1 MPEAVRLVIWD
12 LDEVLW
18 KGTFTE
24 GGIQYDDSVHQTVIA
39 LTQRGIMNSICSN
52 NDHEQIKALLLE
64 KGLWDYFIFPS
75 IAWQPKGPRLQAIVE
90 AAQLRPETIL
100 FVDDNPTNRAEA
112 QHFVPGIQVSDE
124 SIVPEILASPL
135 FQGKDDRGLTRLQH
149 YKVLERRQIERETA
163 GADRNGFLRAS
174 DIKVYIDYDVEAN
187 IDRAIE
193 LINRT
198 NQLNFTKQRLPEDPG
213 EAREALYGIL
223 CNHWIQAGL
232 VRVSDTYG
240 DYGFCGFYVF
250 SNVRTGAHLLHYCFS
265 CRILHMGVEQWLYDR
280 LGRPGIAVIGE
291 VLSDLNAYDAAPD
304 WIALGSS
311 NDQDVRSSQIAE
323 FSCVVARGTCDVS
336 AIIHYFKPISNETYE
351 EIAAL
356 RYGIEYSVDH
366 SFVTLHATRGGDAQ
380 AQAEAVFYSVGYQ
393 HHDLTSHLFSAWPGR
408 SVKLLSFFGDTC
420 IPVYRHKKTGVQ
432 VPVAIQAPIRN
443 LIDLTDEALS
453 DHPEPLRL
461 QALRD
466 TLRADFE
473 YEGFIREP
481 DFKANVRGIL
491 AAIPPGET
499 YIIRPDHRFIKN
511 GAVVECQPT
520 IESVAIWLDEVLVD
534 FPDIR
539 SISLSDFV
547 EDQEEQHSANF
558 FDRRVYYRAFQ
569 ALRDG
574 RPGTS
579 RHGRSRPDLEAWRGA
594 TPMRQIQG

>member
-24 GGIQYDDSVHQTVIA
+24 GGIQYDHGVHQTVIA
-39 LTQRGIMNSICSN
+39 LAQRGIMSSICSN
-52 NDHEQIKALLLE
+52 NDHAQIRALLVE

-112 QHFVPGIQVSDE
+112 QHFVPGIQVSNE
-124 SIVPEILASPL
+124 RVVPEFLVRPL
-135 FQGKDDRGLTRLQH
+135 FQGKDDRGLVRLHH
-149 YKVLERRQIERETA
+149 YKILERRQIESQAE

-174 DIKVYIDYDVEAN
+174 NIRVDIDYDVEAN

-213 EAREALYGIL
+213 EAREALRGIL
-223 CNHWIQAGL
+223 RNHWIQAGL
-232 VRVSDTYG
+232 VRVSDIYG
-240 DYGFCGFYVF
+240 DYGFCGLYVF

-291 VLSDLNAYDAAPD
+291 VLSDLNAHDAAPD
-304 WIALGSS
+304 WIALGPG
-311 NDQDVRSSQIAE
+311 NDQGVWSSRIAE
-323 FSCVVARGTCDVS
+323 FSCVIARGTCDVS
-336 AIIHYFKPISNETYE
+336 AIIHYCKPISRETYE

-356 RYGIEYSVDH
+356 RHGIEYSVDH
-366 SFVTLHATRGGDAQ
+366 SLVTLHAARGGDAQ
-380 AQAEAVFYSVGYQ
+380 AEAVFCSVGYQ
-393 HHDLTSHLFSAWPGR
+393 HHDLTSYLFSAWPGR

-420 IPVYRHKKTGVQ
+420 IPVYRHRKTGVR
-432 VPVAIQAPIRN
+432 VPLAIQAPIRN
-443 LIDLTDEALS
+443 LIDLADEALS
-453 DHPEPLRL
+453 DHPEPVRL

-466 TLRADFE
+466 ILRADFE

-491 AAIPPGET
+491 AAIPPGEI
-499 YIIRPDHRFIKN
+499 YIIRPVHSFIKN
-511 GAVVECQPT
+511 DAVVEYQPT
-520 IESVAIWLDEVLVD
+520 IESVAVWLDEVLVD

-547 EDQEEQHSANF
+547 EDQEEQHTANF

-574 RPGTS
+574 RPETG
-579 RHGRSRPDLEAWRGA
+579 RHGRSRPDSELWRDA
-594 TPMRQIQG
+594 MPIRQIQG